1 MQTSLTAHSLTVAVV
16 LLVVGP
22 VRAAADARHPGGIGA
37 IPVNG
42 ATETG
47 FEIHERAPGGF
58 PHQLLAGE
66 RIPAVVT
73 RTVSDVL
80 NQAFGF
86 ACNGQNFV
94 HHVRS
99 EEHTSELQSLR
110 H

>member
-47 FEIHERAPGGF
+47 LEIHSC
-58 PHQLLAGE
+58 AG
-66 RIPAVVT
+66 
-73 RTVSDVL
+73 
-80 NQAFGF
+80 
-86 ACNGQNFV
+86 
-94 HHVRS
+94 
-99 EEHTSELQSLR
+99 TSEYYSKRLPRRRDWARRNLGSAMHRSSLSGGEENNGR
-110 H
+110 RNFRSSNRFL